1 VLDGLDTARVEL
13 DAELLLNVNTPA
25 DVGL

>member
-13 DAELLLNVNTPA
+13 DPALLLNVNTPD
-25 DVGL
+25 DVEL